1 MPIQNLPDESSQIKK
16 LLEKNLEL
24 TEEIFKMAKSIK
36 SFVIHQRI
44 FGILKLLIIVVP
56 IILGIIYLPPLLSG
70 ITEQYKDLLGIKSG
84 AGGNITNILDLL
96 KGGAGGEN
104 LKNVDIN
111 KLPPEAQKYLK

>member
-1 MPIQNLPDESSQIKK
+1 MEQQDDNIKK

-24 TEEIFKMAKSIK
+24 TEEILKMTKSIK
-36 SFVIHQRI
+36 NFTTHQRI

-56 IILGIIYLPPLLSG
+56 IILGIIYLPPLLKG
-70 ITEQYKDLLGIKSG
+70 ITEQYKELLGIKSE
-84 AGGNITNILDLL
+84 ASGNITGLLDLL

-104 LKNVDIN
+104 LKNIDIN

>member
-1 MPIQNLPDESSQIKK
+1 MDEEIKK

-24 TEEIFKMAKSIK
+24 TEEIFKMTKSIK

-44 FGILKLLIIVVP
+44 FGALKLLLIAVP

-70 ITEQYKDLLGIKSG
+70 ITEQYKDLLGIKSEAG
-84 AGGNITNILDLL
+84 GGNITDIIDLL
-96 KGGAGGEN
+96 KGGAAGEN
-104 LKNVDIN
+104 LKNIDIN